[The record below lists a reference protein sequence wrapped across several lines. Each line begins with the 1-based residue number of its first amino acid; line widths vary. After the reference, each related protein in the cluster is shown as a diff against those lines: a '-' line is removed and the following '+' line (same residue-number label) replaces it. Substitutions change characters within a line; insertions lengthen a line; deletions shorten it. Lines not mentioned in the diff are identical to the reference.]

1 MATTERTRT
10 SQRRTAAT
18 AEDKGAAATR
28 NDADAGG
35 TAQQGSDH
43 PHTATVNLPFV
54 TAQFRTPDLHLPKP
68 RPQEIGAVL
77 ESVRTFLPSP
87 QQALYYGGLAL
98 MAAVELVEWPVVAAI
113 AVGTALARRGAHG
126 DSRGS
131 ASSRPRDA
139 GNGGTA
145 GSRPR
150 AASSSEQKSSG
161 HATR

>member
-1 MATTERTRT
+1 MATTERTRA
-10 SQRRTAAT
+10 SQRRTAD
-18 AEDKGAAATR
+18 DKGAAATGSV
-28 NDADAGG
+28 ADQAG
-35 TAQQGSDH
+35 TAQEDTGH
-43 PHTATVNLPFV
+43 PRTATVNLPFV